1 MIQRPNH
8 VLPAFPCA
16 IRTVLTTVALV
27 ALLFGGIAAHAQILY
42 GSVTGTVTDKTGAV
56 IPNVTVIITNQQTG
70 EVRSERAGG
79 QGVYNVLDVLPGV
92 YTLSINPMGNF
103 GGFKQKDIQ
112 LEVNRQVRVDV
123 VLQPASV
130 STQVMVTE
138 APAALQ
144 TETAE
149 VNSELSHTQ
158 ISQLP
163 LTSSAGRNFEALYT
177 LIPGGAS
184 VKEQNSTASNP
195 SRAMSVNVNGM
206 SMNGNTT
213 RIDGAVNYYG
223 WLPYLIA
230 YIPPADS
237 IENVSITTNDFTA
250 EQGQAGGAS
259 IKVTTKSGG
268 HDFHG
273 EAWEY
278 YQSAGLN
285 ARSYTATVAA
295 NTSAIDPNG
304 AVLRNVFNEF
314 GGNVGGPVYI
324 PKLVTGKKK
333 LFFFDNW
340 ERTTRRQLI
349 GNGVT
354 LTIPDSNMIAGNFS
368 ETANPSLTA
377 PTILYDPQPQAAGW
391 EGQVSPTLCPVV
403 TSGFAGLGPD
413 DPGNRV
419 GGYLKPNCRPSFS
432 SEYGTNNTIPASRL
446 PAASAAM
453 VMMAD
458 LAPIAQSIGTP
469 TVTMLN
475 NKMANDYTGSAP
487 ATSNKTSNDAK
498 ITYIPSDNTQIFG
511 KYSVEPFQVND
522 PQELG
527 AAGGGTFDGGQ
538 PGAGH
543 GRLQNVGMGVSHVIN
558 ANLVVDADFG
568 YTRQISGAESTL
580 DLSLGNY
587 GLNTLH
593 IPGTNL
599 AGNDP
604 DYYGQ
609 PIFSTNSGFSS
620 LGNSNTANPF
630 FFRDNQFTGD
640 VNVSYVKARHQ
651 FKTGFTYYHFDLN
664 HFQPTTGGGVSNVHG
679 GFLFAGGM
687 TCGGAATC
695 TVNAYNDLADMLL
708 GLPNNSA
715 GTAAI
720 QKAQQIYDPN
730 ALRWTELGVYAQDQ
744 WTVTPRL
751 TITYGVRFE
760 RYPAPYRDHTGIS
773 EVYLNRPQSSN
784 VEIGGIMGN
793 PKNAGVDMGYGF
805 FAPRVGFAYRLDN
818 KTVIRTGAGMTV
830 DPDSERALRDEYP
843 FDLAPNYY
851 SPNGAGTIAEDPAN
865 GGAAMAISTCGVS
878 TGAGCY
884 GIPIPVAPNY
894 SSGYL
899 ALPVAQGTNALW
911 PNFRRGY
918 IESWNLFVQRD
929 MGLGFVANVG
939 YVGDL
944 FVRQQSN
951 VSPYNAAPLPSAS
964 TPCMANGQWNTTL
977 TNQTGSCTG
986 SGQPGTNINQ
996 IINWQN
1002 AAATGNWTN
1011 AGLYNTGGITMNGP
1025 IFSANYNALQ
1035 TQLTRN
1041 AGQNTSLGVVYTYSH
1056 AFNYADNGSGTGSTG
1071 PAFAYPAYYKMNR
1084 ASANQ
1089 DQKHNLQI
1097 WGLYGLPFGYGQK
1110 WANSNGVLSEI
1121 VGGWRMAGQF
1131 SYFGGLPF
1139 SVTAASNTLN
1149 APGSTLYAQLV
1160 APYQL
1165 EKGHERTPGVT
1176 NVSGGKPWFNPA
1188 SFANPVE
1195 PVFGAANTANASP
1208 VFANTHRNQF
1218 RGPGSS
1224 VLNAN
1229 IYKGFRVYH
1238 ESEFKAG
1245 VEVFNV
1251 FNHAILNLNNPNAT
1265 VGGGTFGYITAFG
1278 PPYSQTA
1285 GARSLQ
1291 FSGKYN
1297 F

>member
-1 MIQRPNH
+1 MAT
-8 VLPAFPCA
+8 AFMA
-16 IRTVLTTVALV
+16 VILV
-27 ALLFGGIAAHAQILY
+27 STAAHAQILY
-42 GSVTGTVTDKTGAV
+42 GSITGTVSDTTGAV
-56 IPNVTVIITNQQTG
+56 IPNVSVTITNQGTG
-70 EVRSERAGG
+70 AVRADNASGDG
-79 QGVYNVLDVLPGV
+79 TYNILNVLPVT
-92 YTLSINPMGNF
+92 YTLSVANTGNF
-103 GGFKQKDIQ
+103 AGFAQRNIQ
-112 LEVNRQVRVDV
+112 IEVNRQVRVDV
-123 VLQPASV
+123 TLQPASV

-138 APAALQ
+138 AAAALQ

-149 VNSELSHTQ
+149 VNSEISHTQ

-259 IKVTTKSGG
+259 IKVTTKSGTQ
-268 HDFHG
+268 DFHG

-278 YQSAGLN
+278 YQDAGLN
-285 ARSYTATVAA
+285 ARSYLATVSA
-295 NTSAIDPNG
+295 NKSAINPTG
-304 AVLRNVFNEF
+304 AVLKNIFNEY
-314 GGNVGGPVYI
+314 GGNIGGPVEI
-324 PKLVTGKKK
+324 PKIITGKKK

-354 LTIPDSNMIAGNFS
+354 MTVPDTKMIGGNFS
-368 ETANPSLTA
+368 EAA
-377 PTILYDPQPQAAGW
+377 PYTTIYDPQPNAAW
-391 EGQVSPTLCPVV
+391 VSAWTPTANCATL
-403 TSGFAGLGPD
+403 TY
-413 DPGNRV
+413 V
-419 GGYLKPNCRPSFS
+419 GGYLTPACRPSFT
-432 SEYGTNNTIPASRL
+432 SEYGETGSGVNTIPSSRL
-446 PAASAAM
+446 PSASASM
-453 VMMAD
+453 IMMAN
-458 LAPIAQSIGTP
+458 LAPIAATIGTP
-469 TVTMLN
+469 SAALLSSN
-475 NKMANDYTGSAP
+475 MANDYTGSAP

-498 ITYIPSDNTQIFG
+498 ITYIPNDNTQIFG

-543 GRLQNVGMGVSHVIN
+543 GRLQSIGIGASHVFS
-558 ANLVVDADFG
+558 ANLVMDADFG
-568 YTRQISGAESTL
+568 YTRQVSGAESTL
-580 DLSLGNY
+580 DLSLKNY
-587 GLNTLH
+587 GLDVLK

-604 DYYGQ
+604 NYYGQ
-609 PIFSTNSGFSS
+609 PIFSTNGGFAS

-630 FFRDNQFTGD
+630 SFRDNQFTGD
-640 VNVSYVKARHQ
+640 VNLSYVRGKHQ

-687 TCGGAATC
+687 TCGGTATGC
-695 TVNAYNDLADMLL
+695 GVSAYNDLADMLL

-730 ALRWTELGVYAQDQ
+730 SLRWTELGAYAQDQ
-744 WTVTPRL
+744 WAVSPKL
-751 TITYGVRFE
+751 TISYGIRYE
-760 RYPAPYRDHTGIS
+760 KYPAAYRDHTGIS
-773 EVYLNRPQSSN
+773 EVYVNRPQASN
-784 VEIGGIMGN
+784 VEVGGIMGN
-793 PKNAGVDMGYGF
+793 PSNAGVDMGYGF
-805 FAPRVGFAYRLDN
+805 FAPRVGFAYRLN
-818 KTVIRTGAGMTV
+818 NRTVIRTGGGMTV
-830 DPDSERALRDEYP
+830 DPDSMRELRDEYP
-843 FDLAPNYY
+843 FDLAPNYF

-865 GGAAMAISTCGVS
+865 GNAPMPISTCGVT

-884 GIPIPVAPNY
+884 GIPIPVAPNW

-899 ALPVAQGTNALW
+899 ALPVAGSTNALW
-911 PNFRRGY
+911 PHFRRGY

-929 MGLGFVANVG
+929 LGLGFVANVG

-951 VSPYNAAPLPSAS
+951 FSPYNAAPLPSAS
-964 TPCMANGQWNTTL
+964 TPCMANGLLNPSL
-977 TNQTGSCTG
+977 GLGSNVPCSQVG
-986 SGQPGTNINQ
+986 GTAINE
-996 IINWQN
+996 IINVAN
-1002 AAATGNWTN
+1002 CPPSATNM
-1011 AGLYNTGGITMNGP
+1011 ACYNTGGITMNGP

-1035 TQLTRN
+1035 AQATRN
-1041 AGQNTSLGVVYTYSH
+1041 AGQNASLGLVYTYSH
-1056 AFNYADNGSGTGSTG
+1056 AFNYADNGSGTGSSG
-1071 PAFAYPAYYKMNR
+1071 PAFSYPGYYKMNR
-1084 ASANQ
+1084 AQANQ

-1097 WGLYGLPFGYGQK
+1097 WGLYSLPFGYGQK
-1110 WANSNGVLSEI
+1110 WANSGVMSEI
-1121 VGGWRMAGQF
+1121 LGGWKMAGQF

-1139 SVTAASNTLN
+1139 SVTANSNTLN

-1165 EKGHERTPGVT
+1165 KRGHNRTFGNT
-1176 NVSGGKPWFNPA
+1176 AVSGGKPWFNPA

-1195 PVFGAANTANASP
+1195 PAFSASNTAITSP
-1208 VFANTHRNQF
+1208 VFGNTHRNQF
-1218 RGPGSS
+1218 RGPGTS
-1224 VLNAN
+1224 VVNAN
-1229 IYKGFRVYH
+1229 LFKGFRIYR
-1238 ESEFKAG
+1238 ESEFKVG

-1251 FNHAILNLNNPNAT
+1251 FNHAYLNLNSPGTTVPSTANVNA
-1265 VGGGTFGYITAFG
+1265 GNYGTFGLITSFG
-1278 PPYSQTA
+1278 PPYSQTQ
-1285 GARSLQ
+1285 GARSMQ
-1291 FSGKYN
+1291 FSGK
-1297 F
+1297 FSF